1 LRLLVTGASG
11 LLGTKICQLGI
22 CKGFEVYS
30 GYWQHKP
37 RKGIPLKLD
46 LSQKNK
52 MGKIFDEVKPDAVVH
67 AAAMTNVDKCE
78 LEKNLSWRINVEG
91 TQAIVK
97 LCKKHRSFMVY
108 VSTDYVFNG
117 DRGMYTETDQVNP
130 INYYGLTKL
139 KGEESV
145 RNIIR
150 QACIARTSVIFGSIP
165 ATGKTNFAL
174 WLLDKLKKKKKVQIV
189 TDQTN
194 SPTLNTNLAEM
205 ILEVLERKLC
215 GTYHL
220 AGGTRLSRY
229 QFAITLAEIFDLDT
243 SLIDP
248 CTSDEISWVA
258 KRPKDSSLNIDKA
271 MQTLEFKPMAIYDAM
286 EKVRTSGAL
295 FSC

>member
-1 LRLLVTGASG
+1 LRILVTGASG

-30 GYWQHKP
+30 GYKQNKP
-37 RKGIPLKLD
+37 QIGIPQQLD
-46 LSQKNK
+46 LSQRNK
-52 MGKIFDEVKPDAVVH
+52 IGKIFDKIQPEAVVH

-78 LEKNLSWRINVEG
+78 LEKRLSWRINAEG
-91 TQAIVK
+91 TQTIVK
-97 LCKKHRSFMVY
+97 VCKKHRSFMVY
-108 VSTDYVFNG
+108 VSTDYVFDG
-117 DRGMYTETDQVNP
+117 DRGMYTESDQVNP

-139 KGEESV
+139 MGEESV

-150 QACIARTSVIFGSIP
+150 QACIARTSVIYSSIP

-174 WLLDKLKKKKKVQIV
+174 WLLDKLRKREKVQIV

-205 ILEVLERKLC
+205 ILEILERELC

-220 AGGTRLSRY
+220 AGGTRLNRY
-229 QFAITLAEIFDLDT
+229 QFAITLAKIFDLDT

-248 CTSDEISWVA
+248 CTSDEISWIA
-258 KRPKDSSLNIDKA
+258 KRPKDSSLNVEKA
-271 MQTLEFKPMAIYDAM
+271 MQTLESKPMVIDEAM
-286 EKVRTSGAL
+286 EKMKSSGTI